1 MLSFER
7 PHSPKLNEIYNFE
20 IEIDDRTISLH
31 ISPTKQQSLGIL
43 LSSSNLG
50 LRKF

>member
-1 MLSFER
+1 MLSFES

-20 IEIDDRTISLH
+20 IEIDDQIISLH
-31 ISPTKQQSLGIL
+31 MNPTKQRSLVIL
-43 LSSSNLG
+43 LFSSNLG